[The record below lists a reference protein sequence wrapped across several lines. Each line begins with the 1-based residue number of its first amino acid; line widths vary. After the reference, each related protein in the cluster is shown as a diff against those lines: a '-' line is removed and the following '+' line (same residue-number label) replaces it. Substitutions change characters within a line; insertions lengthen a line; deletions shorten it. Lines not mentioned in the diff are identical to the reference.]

1 MGEGPAQPVRRTL
14 QIYLPGNHMA
24 KREKSG
30 AVLAKTWNP
39 RVVLEK
45 TLESPLDCKETK
57 PVSSKGNQ
65 P

>member
-1 MGEGPAQPVRRTL
+1 
-14 QIYLPGNHMA
+14 MA

-45 TLESPLDCKETK
+45 TLARR
-57 PVSSKGNQ
+57 SSKDLLAGLQ
-65 P
+65 RDKTRQS

>member
-1 MGEGPAQPVRRTL
+1 
-14 QIYLPGNHMA
+14 MA